1 MQVHPTFHVSKV
13 KPVRESPLAPARQ
26 PSPQLVDGGLVYAVR
41 RLIRSRRRGMG
52 LQHLMD

>member
-13 KPVRESPLAPARQ
+13 KSVHESPLAPARQ

-41 RLIRSRRRGMG
+41 RLIRSR
-52 LQHLMD
+52 